1 MNEQIQTLL
10 SQFYGYAK
18 KRLGFEKDA
27 NIRFV
32 VDEENSKNPLGTTAH
47 YNPDSMEVTVY
58 TSNRHP
64 KDILRSVAHELV
76 HHRQNCQGKMKDT
89 GPTTPGYAQS
99 DSHLR
104 QLEEEAYL
112 EGNMCF
118 RDWEDTYKANQEVKT
133 IYESVIKT
141 YTKEKLKMS
150 TKEEMRTIVREA
162 VSRVLTQNKIQE
174 MDYEDDAYMD
184 DLEKEFPFLKDDPEM
199 GGKAPADVQAA
210 MDDEMPSEDEM
221 DMDETS
227 IHEGEPC
234 PNGCNCN
241 QKQEEVVAEASD
253 PVGPVE
259 AQKCA
264 ELLKNLGFTLTR
276 GGMDSLVDF
285 LGSLEQSGD
294 LNATPDS
301 RRGAMAE
308 TVTEGDEMSR
318 TITQIERIGD
328 EISRVAGMV
337 TDVAA
342 IERLEMI
349 DDMVTGLLAQMQGV
363 EEATTDK
370 HNDDP
375 ALTGDQKDELPDH
388 LQKAIIDAEEDEK
401 NEAIEDDITSEE
413 DRYGDMR
420 HILTKM
426 EFTGNIENDVR
437 AMEQDEELADWLY
450 GELGSGDVV
459 TDKFGTEPGKS
470 TEYAGADIQDYLD
483 TSDVELPDIAE
494 TQEDFY
500 AQMRNDARTISED
513 WNKKIR
519 SKRSSLLNERLMK
532 AWKLG

>member
-1 MNEQIQTLL
+1 MQTLL

-18 KRLGFEKDA
+18 DKLGFEKDA
-27 NIRFV
+27 SINFV

-89 GPTTPGYAQS
+89 GPTTPGYAQN

-104 QLEEEAYL
+104 QLEKEAYL

-118 RDWEDTYKANQEVKT
+118 RDWEDDYKANQEVGT

-141 YTKEKLKMS
+141 YAKEKLKMS

-199 GGKAPADVQAA
+199 GGSAPADIQRS
-210 MDDEMPSEDEM
+210 MDDEMPAGMDDEDER
-221 DMDETS
+221 EL
-227 IHEGEPC
+227 
-234 PNGCNCN
+234 
-241 QKQEEVVAEASD
+241 EE
-253 PVGPVE
+253 
-259 AQKCA
+259 
-264 ELLKNLGFTLTR
+264 
-276 GGMDSLVDF
+276 
-285 LGSLEQSGD
+285 
-294 LNATPDS
+294 
-301 RRGAMAE
+301 E

-318 TITQIERIGD
+318 TITQIEKIGD

-349 DDMVTGLLAQMQGV
+349 DNMVTGLLAQMQGV
-363 EEATTDK
+363 AEATTDK
-370 HNDDP
+370 HNDNP
-375 ALTGDQKDELPDH
+375 ALKGDQKDELPDH
-388 LQKAIIDAEEDEK
+388 LQKAIIDDAEEEK
-401 NEAIEDDITSEE
+401 NEAAVGEEDEEKLSPFQRDLRRRLAMKTAYDDRLRKEFPDLSDYERGSAQYKKEAVEDDITSSE

-426 EFTGNIENDVR
+426 EFTGDIEADVR

-450 GELGSGDVV
+450 GELGSGDVI

-470 TEYAGADIQDYLD
+470 TEYAGADVQDWIG
-483 TSDVELPDIAE
+483 TGNIELPDIAE

-500 AQMRNDARTISED
+500 AQMRNDARTLSED
-513 WNKKIR
+513 WNKGLR
-519 SKRSSLLNERLMK
+519 NKRSALLNERLMK
-532 AWKLG
+532 AWKLS

>member
-1 MNEQIQTLL
+1 MNEQMQTLL

-18 KRLGFEKDA
+18 DRLGFEKDA
-27 NIRFV
+27 SINFV

-58 TSNRHP
+58 TSGRHP

-76 HHRQNCQGKMKDT
+76 HHRQNCQGKMDNT
-89 GPTTPGYAQS
+89 GPTTPGYAQN

-104 QLEEEAYL
+104 QLEQEAYL

-118 RDWEDTYKANQEVKT
+118 RDWEDTYKANQEVGT

-184 DLEKEFPFLKDDPEM
+184 DLEKEFPFLKDDPKM
-199 GGKAPADVQAA
+199 GGSAPADVQRD
-210 MDDEMPSEDEM
+210 MDDEMPGMEDEM
-221 DMDETS
+221 DEAS

-241 QKQEEVVAEASD
+241 QKQEEVVAE
-253 PVGPVE
+253 
-259 AQKCA
+259 
-264 ELLKNLGFTLTR
+264 
-276 GGMDSLVDF
+276 
-285 LGSLEQSGD
+285 
-294 LNATPDS
+294 
-301 RRGAMAE
+301 
-308 TVTEGDEMSR
+308 GDEMSR
-318 TITQIERIGD
+318 TITQVERIGD

-337 TDVAA
+337 TDVAVA
-342 IERLEMI
+342 ERLEMI

-363 EEATTDK
+363 DEATTDK
-370 HNDDP
+370 HDDHP

-401 NEAIEDDITSEE
+401 NEAIEDDITSAE

-459 TDKFGTEPGKS
+459 TDKFGTDPEKKS
-470 TEYAGADIQDYLD
+470 IEYTGADIQDYLD

-500 AQMRNDARTISED
+500 AQMRNDARTLSED
-513 WNKKIR
+513 WNKEAR
-519 SKRSSLLNERLMK
+519 NKRSALLNERLMK

>member
-1 MNEQIQTLL
+1 MNEQMQTLL
-10 SQFYGYAK
+10 SHFYQFAK
-18 KRLGFEKDA
+18 DNLGFDKDA
-27 NIRFV
+27 KITFA

-47 YNPDSMEVTVY
+47 YNPDNMEVTVY
-58 TSNRHP
+58 TSGRHP

-76 HHRQNCQGKMKDT
+76 HHRQNCQGKMDEPRAT
-89 GPTTPGYAQS
+89 GPGYAQK
-99 DSHLR
+99 DMHLR
-104 QLEEEAYL
+104 ALEEEAYL

-118 RDWEDTYKANQEVKT
+118 RDWEDGYKAKQEVGT

-184 DLEKEFPFLKDDPEM
+184 DLEKEFPFLKDEPKM

-210 MDDEMPSEDEM
+210 MDDEMPAEDEM

-241 QKQEEVVAEASD
+241 QKQEEVVAE
-253 PVGPVE
+253 
-259 AQKCA
+259 
-264 ELLKNLGFTLTR
+264 
-276 GGMDSLVDF
+276 
-285 LGSLEQSGD
+285 
-294 LNATPDS
+294 
-301 RRGAMAE
+301 
-308 TVTEGDEMSR
+308 GDEMSR

-337 TDVAA
+337 TDVAVA
-342 IERLEMI
+342 ERLEMI

-363 EEATTDK
+363 DEASTEK
-370 HNDDP
+370 HDDDP
-375 ALTGDQKDELPDH
+375 ALKGDQDELPDH

-401 NEAIEDDITSEE
+401 NEGIEDEIQSSD
-413 DRYGDMR
+413 DRYGDMK
-420 HILTKM
+420 HIIPGVR
-426 EFTGNIENDVR
+426 FTGDIETDVR
-437 AMEQDEELADWLY
+437 AMEENEELADWLY

-459 TDKFGTEPGKS
+459 TDSEGKV
-470 TEYAGADIQDYLD
+470 TYAGADVQDYLD
-483 TSDVELPDIAE
+483 TSDVVLPDIAE

-513 WNKKIR
+513 WNKEAR
-519 SKRSSLLNERLMK
+519 NKRSALLNERLMK

>member
-1 MNEQIQTLL
+1 MNEQVQKLL
-10 SQFYGYAK
+10 SHFYEYAK
-18 KRLGFEKDA
+18 NKLGFEKDA
-27 NIRFV
+27 NINFV

-58 TSNRHP
+58 TSGRHP

-76 HHRQNCQGKMKDT
+76 HHRQNCQGKMDNT
-89 GPTTPGYAQS
+89 GPTTPGYAQN

-104 QLEEEAYL
+104 QLEQEAYL

-118 RDWEDTYKANQEVKT
+118 RDWEDTYKANQEVGT

-184 DLEKEFPFLKDDPEM
+184 DLEKEFPFLKDEPKM

-210 MDDEMPSEDEM
+210 MDDEMPAEDEM

-241 QKQEEVVAEASD
+241 QKQEEVVAE
-253 PVGPVE
+253 
-259 AQKCA
+259 
-264 ELLKNLGFTLTR
+264 
-276 GGMDSLVDF
+276 
-285 LGSLEQSGD
+285 
-294 LNATPDS
+294 
-301 RRGAMAE
+301 
-308 TVTEGDEMSR
+308 GDEMSR
-318 TITQIERIGD
+318 TITQIETIGD

-337 TDVAA
+337 NDPAVS
-342 IERLEMI
+342 ERLEMI
-349 DDMVTGLLAQMQGV
+349 DDMVTAVLAQMQGV
-363 EEATTDK
+363 DEASTEKFD
-370 HNDDP
+370 DDP
-375 ALTGDQKDELPDH
+375 ALKGDQDELPDH
-388 LQKAIIDAEEDEK
+388 LQKAIIDKAEDEK
-401 NEAIEDDITSEE
+401 NEAIEDDITSAE
-413 DRYGDMR
+413 DRYGDMK
-420 HILTKM
+420 HIIKGIRFSSNGDIEADVRKM
-426 EFTGNIENDVR
+426 EQN
-437 AMEQDEELADWLY
+437 EELADWLY

-459 TDKFGTEPGKS
+459 ADEFGN
-470 TEYAGADIQDYLD
+470 EYAASDIQDLLD
-483 TSDVELPDIAE
+483 KSDVELPDIAE

-513 WNKKIR
+513 WNKNIR
-519 SKRSSLLNERLMK
+519 NKRSSLLNERLMK

>member
-1 MNEQIQTLL
+1 MNEQMQTLL
-10 SQFYGYAK
+10 PHFYQFAK
-18 KRLGFEKDA
+18 DNLGFDKDA
-27 NIRFV
+27 KITFA

-47 YNPDSMEVTVY
+47 YNPANMEVTVY
-58 TSNRHP
+58 TSGRHP

-76 HHRQNCQGKMKDT
+76 HHRQNCQGKMDEPRTT
-89 GPTTPGYAQS
+89 GPGYAQN
-99 DSHLR
+99 DMHLR
-104 QLEEEAYL
+104 ALEEEAYL

-118 RDWEDTYKANQEVKT
+118 RDWEDGYKAKQEVAT

-141 YTKEKLKMS
+141 FTKEKLKMS

-174 MDYEDDAYMD
+174 MDYEDDAYFA
-184 DLEKEFPFLKDDPEM
+184 DLAKEFPDLGLDDKPAGAEPE
-199 GGKAPADVQAA
+199 APADVMAD
-210 MDDEMPSEDEM
+210 MEDEFGSSEAE
-221 DMDETS
+221 DET
-227 IHEGEPC
+227 E
-234 PNGCNCN
+234 
-241 QKQEEVVAEASD
+241 
-253 PVGPVE
+253 
-259 AQKCA
+259 
-264 ELLKNLGFTLTR
+264 
-276 GGMDSLVDF
+276 
-285 LGSLEQSGD
+285 
-294 LNATPDS
+294 
-301 RRGAMAE
+301 MAE

-401 NEAIEDDITSEE
+401 NEAASLDTSLE
-413 DRYGDMR
+413 DRYGDMK
-420 HILTKM
+420 HIIKGIRFSDNGDIAADVRKM
-426 EFTGNIENDVR
+426 EEN
-437 AMEQDEELADWLY
+437 EELADWLY

-459 TDKFGTEPGKS
+459 ADEFGN
-470 TEYAGADIQDYLD
+470 EYAASDIQDHLD

-513 WNKKIR
+513 WNKNIR
-519 SKRSSLLNERLMK
+519 NKRSSLLNERLMK